1 MNLTALTEKVVE
13 LEDEMVTR
21 IVERALDLGAAPME
35 IVNAVND
42 GLDKVGLLYER
53 GEYSISDLMM
63 AGVIFE
69 DILNMEGMQFPASQQ
84 EEVFADTILL
94 GTIEGD
100 IHDIGKTIFHSLA
113 VSVGFNVIDLGVD
126 VPAKRFVEEARR
138 CHPSIIGISAVLTN
152 TVGAIQRAID
162 LIKSDTVTKDI
173 TTIIGGAMVNID
185 IAAISGADA
194 FAKTAKDGVTE
205 CIRLK
210 KLFNEKRQD
219 KSNE

>member
-126 VPAKRFVEEARR
+126 VPAECFVEEARR

-162 LIKSDTVTKDI
+162 LLKNDPATKDI

-219 KSNE
+219 KKQ

>member
-69 DILNMEGMQFPASQQ
+69 DILNMEGMQFPESQQ

-126 VPAKRFVEEARR
+126 VPSERFVEEARR

-162 LIKSDTVTKDI
+162 LLKNDPATKDI

-194 FAKTAKDGVTE
+194 FAKTAKDGVAE

-219 KSNE
+219 KKQ

>member
-100 IHDIGKTIFHSLA
+100 IHDIGKNIVKVLLENY
-113 VSVGFNVIDLGVD
+113 GFDVIDLGKD
-126 VPAKRFVEEARR
+126 VPPEAIVEKAVEENVTLVGLSALMTTTVVSMEETIKLLREKKPD
-138 CHPSIIGISAVLTN
+138 CKVMVGGAVLN
-152 TVGAIQRAID
+152 QDYADMI
-162 LIKSDTVTKDI
+162 
-173 TTIIGGAMVNID
+173 
-185 IAAISGADA
+185 GAD
-194 FAKTAKDGVTE
+194 FYGKDAMQSVHYAQKFFGMVE
-205 CIRLK
+205 
-210 KLFNEKRQD
+210 
-219 KSNE
+219 

>member
-152 TVGAIQRAID
+152 
-162 LIKSDTVTKDI
+162 SDPVTKDI

>member
-126 VPAKRFVEEARR
+126 VPAKRFVEEASR

-162 LIKSDTVTKDI
+162 LIKSDPVTKDI

>member
-1 MNLTALTEKVVE
+1 
-13 LEDEMVTR
+13 
-21 IVERALDLGAAPME
+21 
-35 IVNAVND
+35 
-42 GLDKVGLLYER
+42 
-53 GEYSISDLMM
+53 
-63 AGVIFE
+63 
-69 DILNMEGMQFPASQQ
+69 MEGMQFPASQQ

-126 VPAKRFVEEARR
+126 VPAERFVEEARR

-162 LIKSDTVTKDI
+162 LLKNDPATKDI

-194 FAKTAKDGVTE
+194 FAKTAKDGVAE

-219 KSNE
+219 KKQ